1 MTAITKALNEALT
14 SLGLS
19 QTDFA
24 ELAVRLLDYGV
35 LAREDSN
42 IETTLYDRFLVCEEL
57 VEDYFSVLG
66 IRLDHDRTYGQVRLF
81 PPGSAIPGQPEDEH
95 SPWNGG
101 LRNRPNAVE
110 VSAMLALRAEY
121 EQALRAGQLDDR
133 GQVLLPVEGLALALQ
148 NLLGRS
154 LPEQQTERRQLLRRL
169 RQLRLINYSS
179 EDALENADGE
189 AWLTIQPG
197 ILRFVNDDVLQALL
211 ANLAPIEAGTASAEA
226 SAAQVAE

>member
-1 MTAITKALNEALT
+1 MNPITRALDEAL
-14 SLGLS
+14 SPLGMS
-19 QTDFA
+19 QSDFA

-35 LAREDSN
+35 LSRDDSN
-42 IETTLYDRFLVCEEL
+42 IETALYDRFLACEEV
-57 VEDYFSVLG
+57 VEDYFAALG
-66 IRLDHDRTYGQVRLF
+66 IRLDHDRTYSQVRLF
-81 PPGSAIPGQPEDEH
+81 PPGSAIPGQPDDEH

-101 LRNRPNAVE
+101 LRTRPSAAEVAV
-110 VSAMLALRAEY
+110 MLALRAEY
-121 EQALRAGQLDDR
+121 EQALRAGRLDDR
-133 GQVLLPVEGLALALQ
+133 GQVLLSVEGLALALQ

-179 EDALENADGE
+179 DDALEAAEGD

-211 ANLAPIEAGTASAEA
+211 ADLQPPADDVPA
-226 SAAQVAE
+226 